1 MNVVYNCS
9 RHSRGHHCSIGWQI
23 FTWAVNQE
31 WFHHPRLRQSST
43 LCHPLLLQAFV
54 APSFASFYAS
64 HCCKR
69 TKTTKPL
76 PESQVRRYWT
86 QLPSTVPNSNII
98 LNFKRSEDG
107 LVCFSVAYWPS
118 PCTSTCR
125 LWQHQALLPTL
136 PDRPAQRTHNQNW
149 LGNMQNKCR
158 RKLCQGNYNKTY
170 FLRVLRLSHWQE
182 ISIQAKV
189 HSGLMHSGLM
199 HLWKKYLIKFVNA

>member
-1 MNVVYNCS
+1 M
-9 RHSRGHHCSIGWQI
+9 I
-23 FTWAVNQE
+23 
-31 WFHHPRLRQSST
+31 SSPT
-43 LCHPLLLQAFV
+43 FETVIDSLPS
-54 APSFASFYAS
+54 PSFTSF
-64 HCCKR
+64 CCAVIR
-69 TKTTKPL
+69 SVLCFPL
-76 PESQVRRYWT
+76 PESQVRRFWT

-98 LNFKRSEDG
+98 LTFKRSEDG

-170 FLRVLRLSHWQE
+170 FLRVLRLSHLQE

-189 HSGLMHSGLM
+189 HSEKMVAPFWNLLENILMAWLISLFWFRQGLIWCEFAGGFDAL
-199 HLWKKYLIKFVNA
+199 